1 MYVGTKILTVYFASL
16 FVDHAGW
23 TPLHEACNHG
33 STECVKAL
41 LQHCPNLQLAS
52 QVQGV
57 SPLHDAL
64 LNHHTNIAKMLLRR
78 GGECPTYTYIHSE
91 IRPSQ
96 NNAYKHSMHE
106 GSYCEYRSSHKRAE
120 NMRAHAHSRAHANVN
135 PSTPTLKKLLN
146 FKKVMSSLV
155 LPGSV
160 SHESLIQSQS
170 NRPFYESL
178 TCIEYHIIPYYF
190 KTCSDSDSFVNDA
203 EFMESN
209 GSASLTGINKEKTFS
224 VSMCDVSI
232 NKLMS
237 ESSRKS
243 YYSGITCVNK
253 QVLCRNLLN
262 PGLSCGL
269 TVEFYHTHT

>member
-1 MYVGTKILTVYFASL
+1 MCEGPAPALPQPAAGQSGPGSQSATRCPAEPSHKHRQDAAAARRWVPDLHVYTFRDQTFTKQRIQTL
-16 FVDHAGW
+16 
-23 TPLHEACNHG
+23 
-33 STECVKAL
+33 
-41 LQHCPNLQLAS
+41 
-52 QVQGV
+52 
-57 SPLHDAL
+57 
-64 LNHHTNIAKMLLRR
+64 I
-78 GGECPTYTYIHSE
+78 
-91 IRPSQ
+91 
-96 NNAYKHSMHE
+96 YKHSMHE

-269 TVEFYHTHT
+269 TVEFYHTHTHT